1 MKVKA
6 IELKNY
12 RNYESL
18 DFRPDK
24 NINIIYGNNAQGKTN
39 ILESLYLAATSKSH
53 RINKDSELIEN
64 GKDEAH
70 IKVVIEKNSLE
81 YRIDMHLKTRQKGY
95 SYQCYSHKK
104 GCGFIWNYQCCYVQS
119 RGHNNVKGWTRS

>member
-81 YRIDMHLKTRQKGY
+81 YRIDMHLKNTAKR
-95 SYQCYSHKK
+95 
-104 GCGFIWNYQCCYVQS
+104 V
-119 RGHNNVKGWTRS
+119 